1 MGSRTFSIIGAGA
14 LGTLFAARLAR
25 AGVYVQ
31 LIGRTMSA
39 LEHIQGNGIKFEID
53 GVEDH
58 VDARACTIDQADET
72 EFCIFFT
79 KAQDLVTAAEQ
90 VVARMPFAH
99 LVTMQNGLG
108 HGQRLS
114 TIVRDPSMVTHGVT
128 MVPADLRGVGNVE
141 THGQAKS
148 WLGPF
153 VKEGLSSATE
163 VVDLLC
169 RAGFFVELTTEPEA
183 RIWNKAC
190 FNVAMNGLCALIDG
204 SPGLLEQF
212 PDGKQLAHEIADEVI
227 RVGLAEGV
235 QVSADDVHGL
245 IDMACANHTYHRP
258 SMVQDL
264 LQSRLTEI
272 DALNG
277 FVSERAEQHGLLV
290 PKTTM
295 IYRLVK
301 LRERSPEFWA
311 RQ

>member
-1 MGSRTFSIIGAGA
+1 MRNVSVSIIGPGA
-14 LGTLFAARLAR
+14 LGTLFAARIAKS
-25 AGVYVQ
+25 GTPVQ
-31 LIGRTMSA
+31 LIGRNQQA
-39 LEHIQGNGIKFEID
+39 LDRINTAGITFEVDGEID
-53 GVEDH
+53 T
-58 VDARACTIDQADET
+58 VDVRACSIEQADT
-72 EFCIFFT
+72 TDLCIFFT
-79 KAQDLVTAAEQ
+79 KAQDLMTAAKS
-90 VVARMPFAH
+90 VVRHMPSAH

-114 TIVRDPSMVTHGVT
+114 AIVRAPSMVTHGVT

-153 VKEGLSSATE
+153 VQEGLSYTTE

-169 RAGFFVELTTEPEA
+169 SAGFLVELTNEPDV

-190 FNVAMNGLCALIDG
+190 FNVAMNGLCALVDG
-204 SPGLLEQF
+204 SPGLLEEF
-212 PDGKQLAHEIADEVI
+212 ADGKQLAHEIADEVI

-245 IDMACANHTYHRP
+245 IDMACANHTYHKP

-264 LQSRLTEI
+264 QRSRLTEI

-277 FVSERAEQHGLLV
+277 FVSERAKQHGLLV

-301 LRERSPEFWA
+301 LRERSPEFWVS
-311 RQ
+311 Q

>member
-1 MGSRTFSIIGAGA
+1 VRSVSVSIIGPGA
-14 LGTLFAARLAR
+14 LGTLFAARIAKS
-25 AGVYVQ
+25 GTPVQ
-31 LIGRTMSA
+31 LIGRNQHA
-39 LEHIQGNGIKFEID
+39 LDSINAGGITFEVDGEID
-53 GVEDH
+53 TVGVK
-58 VDARACTIDQADET
+58 ACPIEQADT
-72 EFCIFFT
+72 TDFCLFFT
-79 KAQDLVTAAEQ
+79 KAQDLMTAAESI
-90 VVARMPFAH
+90 VARMPSAH

-114 TIVRDPSMVTHGVT
+114 AIVRAPSMVTHGVT

-153 VKEGLSSATE
+153 VREGLSSATE
-163 VVDLLC
+163 VLDLLC
-169 RAGFFVELTTEPEA
+169 RAGFFVELTTEPEV

-190 FNVAMNGLCALIDG
+190 FNVAMNGLCALVDG

-212 PDGKQLAHEIADEVI
+212 TDGKRLAHEIADEVI
-227 RVGLAEGV
+227 SVGLAEGV

-245 IDMACANHTYHRP
+245 IDMACANHTYHKP

-264 LQSRLTEI
+264 QQSRLTEI

-277 FVSERAEQHGLLV
+277 FVSERAKQHGLLV

-311 RQ
+311 SR

>member
-1 MGSRTFSIIGAGA
+1 MSVSIIGPGA
-14 LGTLFAARLAR
+14 LGTLFAARIAKS
-25 AGVYVQ
+25 GTPVQ
-31 LIGRTMSA
+31 LIGRNQQVLDSINA
-39 LEHIQGNGIKFEID
+39 GGITFEVDGEID
-53 GVEDH
+53 T
-58 VDARACTIDQADET
+58 VDVRACSIEQADT
-72 EFCIFFT
+72 TDLCIFFT
-79 KAQDLVTAAEQ
+79 KAQDLMTAAKS
-90 VVARMPFAH
+90 VVRHMPSAH

-114 TIVRDPSMVTHGVT
+114 AIVRAPSMVTHGVT

-153 VKEGLSSATE
+153 VQEGLSYTTE

-169 RAGFFVELTTEPEA
+169 SAGFLVELTNEPDV

-190 FNVAMNGLCALIDG
+190 FNVAMNGLCALVDG
-204 SPGLLEQF
+204 SPGLLEEF
-212 PDGKQLAHEIADEVI
+212 ADGKQLAHEIADEVI
-227 RVGLAEGV
+227 RVGLAEGGR
-235 QVSADDVHGL
+235 VSADDVHGL
-245 IDMACANHTYHRP
+245 IDMACANHTYHKP

-264 LQSRLTEI
+264 QQSRLTEI

-277 FVSERAEQHGLLV
+277 FVSERAKQHGLLV

-301 LRERSPEFWA
+301 LRERSPEFWVS
-311 RQ
+311 Q

>member
-1 MGSRTFSIIGAGA
+1 VRNVSVSIIGPGA
-14 LGTLFAARLAR
+14 LGTLFAARIAKS
-25 AGVYVQ
+25 GTPVQ
-31 LIGRTMSA
+31 LIGRNKQA
-39 LEHIQGNGIKFEID
+39 LDSINASGITFEVDREID
-53 GVEDH
+53 TVGV
-58 VDARACTIDQADET
+58 RACSIEQADT
-72 EFCIFFT
+72 TDLCIFFT
-79 KAQDLVTAAEQ
+79 KAQDLMTAAES
-90 VVARMPFAH
+90 VVRHMPSAH

-114 TIVRDPSMVTHGVT
+114 SIVRDPSMVTHGVT

-148 WLGPF
+148 WLGPLIP
-153 VKEGLSSATE
+153 EGLSCTTE

-169 RAGFFVELTTEPEA
+169 RAGFFVELTTEPEV

-204 SPGLLEQF
+204 SPGLLERF

-277 FVSERAEQHGLLV
+277 FVSERAEQYGLLV